1 MRTEERKHSGN
12 AILRLVLVGISLVF
26 QVAWLLLLILKLN
39 EHSAWISL
47 LSSILAL
54 VVVLRLYSK
63 HTNAAMK
70 MPWIMLITT
79 FPVMG
84 LSLYLLFEILGDP
97 GVGKRLRRVRED
109 MKGAIPEN
117 ADQVLAHL
125 DEADKSAANQFR
137 YLWNCTGWPV
147 YENTRVD
154 YYAEAKDAFEAM
166 KTELEKAESFIFMEY
181 FIVADG
187 SAFQELKDIL
197 VHKAR
202 QGVDVRLMYDDIGSI
217 GYVNLRFAKMLNDAG
232 IRCRVFNPAVP
243 FLNLFM
249 NHRDHRKITVID
261 GKVGFTGGYN
271 LADEYFDRNTVYGIW
286 KDTGI
291 RLEGEAV
298 RSLTAAYLEMWGAST
313 GEQEDTGKYL
323 EVRHRVPGGGFVQP
337 YTDDPMGRERTA
349 ESVYLNLIS
358 CAREKLYIMTP
369 YLIITDEMNSALG
382 LAAKRGVDVRIIT
395 PGIPD
400 KKTVYGVTRSYY
412 AGLAAQGVRI
422 FEYTP
427 GFCHAKQCYC
437 DGKLASIGT
446 SNLDYR
452 IQYLHFENNV
462 LLYNCDT
469 VGQIGLD
476 FEKTFSQCRE
486 VTGQYRNGRTAILR
500 TWQCI
505 LRLFAPLL

>member
-166 KTELEKAESFIFMEY
+166 KTELEKAEKFIFMEY
-181 FIVADG
+181 FIVEDE
-187 SAFQELKDIL
+187 SSFRELREIL
-197 VHKAR
+197 VRKAG
-202 QGVDVRLMYDDIGSI
+202 QGVEVRLMYDDIGSV
-217 GYVNLRFAKMLNDAG
+217 GYVNMRFALGLSEEG
-232 IRCRVFNPAVP
+232 IRCQVFNPALPV
-243 FLNLFM
+243 LNLFL

-271 LADEYFDRNTVYGIW
+271 LANEYFDRAHPYGAW
-286 KDTGI
+286 KDTGL

-298 RSLTAAYLEMWGAST
+298 RSLTGQFFELWDAQSKEK
-313 GEQEDTGKYL
+313 EDYGKYL
-323 EVRHRVPGGGFVQP
+323 NIIHTVPTQGFVQP
-337 YTDDPMGRERTA
+337 YADDPLGEERAA
-349 ESVYLNLIS
+349 ENVYMNLI
-358 CAREKLYIMTP
+358 ARASETLWFTTP
-369 YLIITDEMNSALG
+369 YLIISDEMSRALQ

-395 PGIPD
+395 PGVPD
-400 KKTVYGVTRSYY
+400 KKTVYSVTRSYY
-412 AGLAAQGVRI
+412 AGLASEGVRI

-427 GFCHAKQCYC
+427 GFCHAKQCIC
-437 DGKLASIGT
+437 DGKIASIGT

-452 IQYLHFENNV
+452 SLYHHFENNV
-462 LLYNCDT
+462 LLYGCDA
-469 VGQIGLD
+469 VKDIAAD
-476 FEKTFSQCRE
+476 FEALFPQCEE
-486 VTGQYRNGRTAILR
+486 VTEKYRSGRGAMLR
-500 TWQCI
+500 IWQCI
-505 LRLFAPLL
+505 LRLFAPLM